1 MSIRIRTVANRAKT
15 LNEVLAIGVK
25 RSSLDELNDVNQIL
39 KSVFTHEVFQTLVH
53 LAALEQAA
61 RWKQEF
67 SDEKHKATTGDID
80 EMLAEVI
87 NYIGDDHMTLE
98 EAILR
103 AVNEVAHLIYWHEN
117 AAVPPSYP
125 TEQARLNTR
134 QVNIE
139 RAQGFVK
146 RGPFFID
153 ESASS
158 RLKERVFSNH
168 KLIYNSQDA

>member
-139 RAQGFVK
+139 RAQRFVK
-146 RGPFFID
+146 R
-153 ESASS
+153 ASS
-158 RLKERVFSNH
+158 RLKESVFSNS

>member
-25 RSSLDELNDVNQIL
+25 RPSPDESNDVNQIL
-39 KSVFTHEVFQTLVH
+39 KSFFAHEVFQALVH

-87 NYIGDDHMTLE
+87 NHIGDDHMTLE

-103 AVNEVAHLIYWHEN
+103 AVGEVANLIYWHQN
-117 AAVPPSYP
+117 ADVPPSYP

-139 RAQGFVK
+139 RAQRFVK
-146 RGPFFID
+146 R
-153 ESASS
+153 ASS
-158 RLKERVFSNH
+158 RLKESVFSNS